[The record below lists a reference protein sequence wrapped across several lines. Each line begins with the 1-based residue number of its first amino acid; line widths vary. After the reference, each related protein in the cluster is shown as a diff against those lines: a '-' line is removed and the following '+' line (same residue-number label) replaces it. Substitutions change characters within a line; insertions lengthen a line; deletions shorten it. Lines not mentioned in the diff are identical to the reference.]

1 MTLGPPPPWPRPL
14 QEMSSRHDWL
24 LTLRQTLLSVPKLW
38 LKSTPTFHLDSVA
51 VIDDAFVRD
60 HRIAGMIWDVDGT
73 LMPRH
78 GSSLSPVV
86 RANFERLIAMPGL
99 RHVILSNC
107 GEDRFLEL
115 GRIFP
120 EIPVL
125 KAYRTAEGWLFRRLL
140 GSQDDWSEA
149 DPSYRVGARPIR
161 KPSLELTEFAIREL
175 ACEPERVV
183 MVGDQYFT
191 DIVGANLAGIR
202 SIKVPTLNRESFPL
216 MVRRLQRLEEGA
228 YRRGRRGVRSRRE
241 QPPRAVERG
250 AVAVTAHLPGQ

>member
-1 MTLGPPPPWPRPL
+1 
-14 QEMSSRHDWL
+14 MSSRHDWL

-38 LKSTPTFHLDSVA
+38 LKSTPTYHLDSVA
-51 VIDDAFVRD
+51 VIDDVFVRD
-60 HRIAGMIWDVDGT
+60 HGIAGMIWDVDGT
-73 LMPRH
+73 LMPHH
-78 GSSLSPVV
+78 GASLSPAV
-86 RANFERLIAMPGL
+86 RANFERLIARPDL

-120 EIPVL
+120 ETPVL

-140 GSQDDWSEA
+140 GSQDDWSDA
-149 DPSYRVGARPIR
+149 DASHRVGARPIR

-191 DIVGANLAGIR
+191 DVVGASLAGIR

-216 MVRRLQRLEEGA
+216 MVRWLQRLEETA
-228 YRRGRRGVRSRRE
+228 HRRGTGSRRE
-241 QPPRAVERG
+241 QPLRPVKREA
-250 AVAVTAHLPGQ
+250 AAVTAHLRAERTNG

>member
-1 MTLGPPPPWPRPL
+1 
-14 QEMSSRHDWL
+14 MSSRHDWL
-24 LTLRQTLLSVPKLW
+24 LTVQQTLLSVPKLW

-51 VIDDAFVRD
+51 AIDDVFVRD

-73 LMPRH
+73 LMERH
-78 GSSLSPVV
+78 GSALSPAV
-86 RANFERLIAMPGL
+86 RATFERLTAMPGLGL

-107 GEDRFLEL
+107 GEDRFREL

-120 EIPVL
+120 HIPVL
-125 KAYRTAEGWLFRRLL
+125 KAYRTADGWLFRRLL

-149 DPSYRVGARPIR
+149 DASYRVGARPIR

-191 DIVGANLAGIR
+191 DVVGANLAGIR

-216 MVRRLQRLEEGA
+216 MVRWLQRLEEGA
-228 YRRGRRGVRSRRE
+228 YRRGTGLRHE
-241 QPPRAVERG
+241 QPPRPVERG
-250 AVAVTAHLPGQ
+250 AVAATAHLAGK